1 VRFQDLTAA
10 SMKMRTFWDVSPCCI
25 VGVDRRFRGVYCLHN
40 QSDKSWRHYVSLKRH
55 FTPTRL
61 HACIS
66 QKILIIIDVVLFYE
80 EVLSGTIGNATPVDV
95 PSSSH
100 FKCHTEIDLLIL
112 DAVSRTEV
120 VDQGFSASLIPAA
133 TFTLSYRRAGS

>member
-1 VRFQDLTAA
+1 
-10 SMKMRTFWDVSPCCI
+10 MKMRAFWDVSPCSL
-25 VGVDRRFRGVYCLHN
+25 VGVDRRFRGVYCLHH
-40 QSDKSWRHYVSLKRH
+40 QSDKSWRQYASLKRH

-61 HACIS
+61 HGCIS
-66 QKILIIIDVVLFYE
+66 QKVLIIIDVVLFYE
-80 EVLSGTIGNATPVDV
+80 EVLSGTIGKATPVDI

-120 VDQGFSASLIPAA
+120 VDQGCSASLIPAA
-133 TFTLSYRRAGS
+133 TLTLSYRLADG